1 LIGTFVLLAGV
12 VGGTRAWAQGPDT
25 FQIVTPEIDI
35 PAGAEISYC
44 YYFRTSNVQKA
55 AISRWVSELGP
66 ATLNVQMFLTTDAS
80 LQPVDK
86 MPPGTLSTADCGY
99 GTFNPR
105 AHWVYAAYTPL
116 AELPL
121 PADGGDGR
129 PLANEIPP
137 NSAGFLKMLHV
148 NATGSLIKTR
158 VTITAEALDRGTQY
172 TPSAAFATYNGQI
185 NIGPNAM
192 SDIESQTCAVPQG
205 AQFWRMSTHA
215 HKQAVRT
222 AVLDGPALV
231 FESMNWE
238 QPGAQEWPAAPFFT
252 FASGALTWE
261 CTYNNPTTRT
271 IRAGDSAATDEQCM
285 AIGQFFPACFPTLCF
300 NSFRLS
306 APCLDL
312 IFEDGFDG
320 S

>member
-1 LIGTFVLLAGV
+1 MLVLAGV
-12 VGGTRAWAQGPDT
+12 AGGTRAWAQGPDS

-55 AISRWVSELGP
+55 AINRWVSDMAP
-66 ATLNVQMFLTTDAS
+66 ATLSVQMFLTTNAQF
-80 LQPVDK
+80 QPVDK
-86 MPPGTLSTADCGY
+86 MPPGTVSAANCGY
-99 GTFNPR
+99 AGSNPLPQ
-105 AHWVYAAYTPL
+105 WVYAAYTPL
-116 AELPL
+116 AELSL

-137 NSAGFLKMLHV
+137 NSAGFLKMHHL
-148 NATGSLIKTR
+148 NTTGSLIKTR
-158 VTITAEALDRGTQY
+158 VTITAQALDRGAQY
-172 TPSAAFATYNGQI
+172 TPSASFVTFNVQI
-185 NIGPNAM
+185 NIPP
-192 SDIESQTCAVPQG
+192 QTSGYVARQACATPPG

-215 HKQAVRT
+215 HKQAIRT

-231 FESMNWE
+231 FESMDWE
-238 QPGAQEWPAAPFFT
+238 QPGAREWPAAPFFT
-252 FASGALTWE
+252 FGLGGLTWE
-261 CTYNNPTTRT
+261 CTYNNPNPWVITD
-271 IRAGDSAATDEQCM
+271 GDSVVTDEQCM
-285 AIGQFFPACFPTLCF
+285 AIGHVFPACFSHFCVNNFLI
-300 NSFRLS
+300 S